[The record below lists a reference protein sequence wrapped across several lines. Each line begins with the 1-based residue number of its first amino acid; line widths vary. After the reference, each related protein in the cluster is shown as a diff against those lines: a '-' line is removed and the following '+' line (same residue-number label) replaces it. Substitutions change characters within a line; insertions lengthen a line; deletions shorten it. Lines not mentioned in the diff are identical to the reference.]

1 MASINY
7 GMGQLRFNSG
17 YSYVTSKKHEGKKEG
32 GFDPVTLV
40 KVPPT
45 ATTTAETQCWR
56 DYVMDCEAALGEKL
70 SSDTTYL
77 LKLSIPKDENYDCD
91 FNVKLIDNADSS
103 IGTQATGYQ
112 VIRYLHVPAAGG
124 NQKNSRI
131 ILYPVIKGTDYQP
144 WSGEGEKADQP
155 RVAIALNYQGLSEQ
169 YQTGPYNYD
178 AGTVFYN
185 YESQRSTT
193 GEDPSAN
200 SEYAVMESGGE
211 SLPTWENINPAWKI
225 LNKNDTILNWIW
237 EIEDHSTET
246 VNFNIIFRPKT
257 DIYSRIWVEM
267 SRGSIDWDIFDGISI
282 GRTIDVDSSGNF
294 SAELFTLAELA
305 GTSSSAPLPEGLTNI
320 GLHSHP
326 NLLFAINGEEI
337 RVGQSGYYELNDFD
351 ITSFNIAAVNKE
363 DYFVLDYQYKVMS

>member
-32 GFDPVTLV
+32 GFDNITLV

-45 ATTTAETQCWR
+45 TTTTADEQCWR
-56 DYVMDCEAALGEKL
+56 DYVMDCGTL

-91 FNVKLIDNADSS
+91 FNVKLIDNEDGS

-112 VIRYLHVPAAGG
+112 VIRYLHVPSAGDS
-124 NQKNSRI
+124 QKNSRV
-131 ILYPVIKGTDYQP
+131 ILYPVVKNTSYQP
-144 WSGEGEKADQP
+144 WSGEGEKANQP
-155 RVAIALNYQGLSEQ
+155 RVAIALDYKSLSDQ
-169 YQTGPYNYD
+169 YQTGRYNYD
-178 AGTVFYN
+178 AGTVFYK
-185 YESQRSTT
+185 YENKSTS
-193 GEDPSAN
+193 GDDPAQN
-200 SEYAVMESGGE
+200 SEYAVMATAGE
-211 SLPTWENINPAWKI
+211 TLPIWDEINPAWKI
-225 LNKNDTILNWIW
+225 LNKNDTILNWTW
-237 EIEDHSTET
+237 EIEDHSSEA
-246 VNFNIIFRPKT
+246 VNFNIIFKPKT
-257 DIYSRIWVEM
+257 DTYSRIWVEM
-267 SRGSIDWDIFDGISI
+267 SRGAIDWDIFDGISI

-294 SAELFTLAELA
+294 SAELFTLAELT
-305 GTSSSAPLPEGLTNI
+305 GSTAPLPGGLTNI

-351 ITSFNIAAVNKE
+351 ITSFNIAAMSNK
-363 DYFVLDYQYKVMS
+363 DYFVLDYQYKVTS